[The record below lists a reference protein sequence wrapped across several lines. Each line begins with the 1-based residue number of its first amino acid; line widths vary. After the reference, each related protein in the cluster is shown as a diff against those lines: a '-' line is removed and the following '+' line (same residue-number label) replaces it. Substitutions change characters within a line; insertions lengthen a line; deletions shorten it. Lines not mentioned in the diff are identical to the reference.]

1 MNHLKNYEEYNLSE
15 QFNINARGAV
25 SYISRMLGWGD
36 KEAEVGESP
45 VSGSVNVVNA
55 NISTDVKK
63 NAEAVMEAMKRHGIT
78 NPYTQKAILGTIGKE
93 CGFVPQNEIGYGNT
107 SNERI
112 RKIFG
117 RRITVSDAELERIK
131 RDDVKFFDMVYGSA
145 ATKVFGFNTGNTQPG
160 DGYKYRGRGFNGITF
175 KSGYERMQKTLE
187 TQGKL
192 GRTVN
197 IVQNPDQLNDI
208 DVAAEAAVLYFINGA
223 NNETM
228 QRKYGL
234 RDINQFKDQQSALKG
249 IVNINAGLGNNIEGT
264 YLASLEKA
272 TQWADKFKTD
282 SLSNIA

>member
-1 MNHLKNYEEYNLSE
+1 MDHLKNYQEYQLNE
-15 QFNINARGAV
+15 QVNPKGAV
-25 SYISRMLGWGD
+25 AYISKMLGWGE
-36 KEAEVGESP
+36 KEAESTVSP
-45 VSGSVNVVNA
+45 VSGNVNIGSAIV
-55 NISTDVKK
+55 STDVKK
-63 NAEAVMEAMKRHGIT
+63 NIEAVMEAMKRHGIT
-78 NPYTQKAILGTIGKE
+78 NPFTQRAILGTIGKE

-117 RRITVSDAELERIK
+117 RRITVTDADLNLIK
-131 RDDVKFFDMVYGSA
+131 KDDVKFFDLVYGLA

-175 KSGYERMQKTLE
+175 KSGYERMQKVLQ

-192 GRTVN
+192 NRPID
-197 IVQNPDQLNDI
+197 IVQNPDQLNEI
-208 DVAAEAAVLYFINGA
+208 DVAAEAAVLFFINAA

-234 RDINQFKDQQSALKG
+234 KDINQFKDQQTALKG
-249 IVNINAGLGNNIEGT
+249 IVNINAGLGNNIEGN

-272 TQWADKFKTD
+272 TQWADKFKLD
-282 SLSNIA
+282 SSNLA

>member
-1 MNHLKNYEEYNLSE
+1 MNHLKNYQEYQLNE
-15 QFNINARGAV
+15 QVNPKGAV
-25 SYISRMLGWGD
+25 AYISKMLGWGE
-36 KEAEVGESP
+36 KEAESSVSP
-45 VSGSVNVVNA
+45 VSGNVNIGSAIV
-55 NISTDVKK
+55 STDVKK
-63 NAEAVMEAMKRHGIT
+63 NIEAVMEAMKRHGIT
-78 NPYTQKAILGTIGKE
+78 NPFTQRAILGTIGKE

-117 RRITVSDAELERIK
+117 RRITVSDADLNLIK
-131 RDDVKFFDMVYGSA
+131 KDDVKFFDLVYGSA

-175 KSGYERMQKTLE
+175 KSGYERMQKVLQ

-192 GRTVN
+192 NRPID
-197 IVQNPDQLNDI
+197 IVQNPDQLNEI
-208 DVAAEAAVLYFINGA
+208 DVAAEAAVLFFINAA

-234 RDINQFKDQQSALKG
+234 KDINQFKDQQTALKG
-249 IVNINAGLGNNIEGT
+249 IVNINAGLGNNIEGN

-272 TQWADKFKTD
+272 TQWADKFKLD
-282 SLSNIA
+282 SSNLA

>member
-1 MNHLKNYEEYNLSE
+1 MNHLKNYQEYQLNE
-15 QFNINARGAV
+15 QVNPRGAV
-25 SYISRMLGWGD
+25 AYISKMLGWGE
-36 KEAEVGESP
+36 KEAESSVSP
-45 VSGSVNVVNA
+45 VSGNVNIGSAIV
-55 NISTDVKK
+55 STDVKK
-63 NAEAVMEAMKRHGIT
+63 NIEAVMEAMKRHGIT
-78 NPYTQKAILGTIGKE
+78 NPFTQRAILGTIGKE

-117 RRITVSDAELERIK
+117 RRITVTDADLNLIK
-131 RDDVKFFDMVYGSA
+131 KDDVKFFDLVYGSA

-175 KSGYERMQKTLE
+175 KSGYERMQKVLQ

-192 GRTVN
+192 NRPID
-197 IVQNPDQLNDI
+197 IVQNPDQLNEIDI
-208 DVAAEAAVLYFINGA
+208 AAEAAVLFFINAA

-234 RDINQFKDQQSALKG
+234 KDINQFKDQQTALKG
-249 IVNINAGLGNNIEGT
+249 IVNINAGLGNNIEGN

-272 TQWADKFKTD
+272 TQWADKFKLD
-282 SLSNIA
+282 SSNLA

>member
-1 MNHLKNYEEYNLSE
+1 MNHLKNYQEYQLNE
-15 QFNINARGAV
+15 QVNPKGAV
-25 SYISRMLGWGD
+25 AYISKMLGCGE
-36 KEAEVGESP
+36 KEAESTVSP
-45 VSGSVNVVNA
+45 VSGNVNIGSAIV
-55 NISTDVKK
+55 STDVKK
-63 NAEAVMEAMKRHGIT
+63 NIEAVMEAMKRHGIT
-78 NPYTQKAILGTIGKE
+78 NPFTQRAILGTIGKE

-117 RRITVSDAELERIK
+117 RRITVTDADLNLIK
-131 RDDVKFFDMVYGSA
+131 KDDVKFFDLVYGLA

-175 KSGYERMQKTLE
+175 KSGYERMQKVLQ

-192 GRTVN
+192 NRPID
-197 IVQNPDQLNDI
+197 IVQNPDQLNEI
-208 DVAAEAAVLYFINGA
+208 DVAAEAAVLFFINAA

-234 RDINQFKDQQSALKG
+234 KDINQFKDQQTALKG
-249 IVNINAGLGNNIEGT
+249 IVNINAGLGNNIEGN

-272 TQWADKFKTD
+272 TQWADKFKLD
-282 SLSNIA
+282 SSNLA